1 MIDDIYIYRSEVMM
15 MTTMMMNRHG
25 CGFEDG
31 RRKSNF
37 DCTVCCR
44 NDDCTYGEI
53 SYGCECVFEGYRC
66 EILS

>member
-1 MIDDIYIYRSEVMM
+1 MM
-15 MTTMMMNRHG
+15 MMTMMMNRHG
-25 CGFEDG
+25 CGFEDD